1 MSEMKLTLSHHQM
14 TSFQTVDRWLTEEEA
29 TARILELTGKPPI
42 RAVKAFRVVDGKL
55 VTDIDIF
62 EKRCYLHALHSV
74 QGPIKT
80 GMLVGQHTNG
90 FYACTDV
97 EMLQHLISEG
107 EYVLHEVL
115 IGEPTTVTWSL
126 SPLPNSNEKGEA
138 VIGRYLWVGDRRVC
152 AATSGQKSVYM
163 FYSIVYTRYW
173 LDRDGNFTLTQ
184 EVLNDRIES

>member
-1 MSEMKLTLSHHQM
+1 
-14 TSFQTVDRWLTEEEA
+14 
-29 TARILELTGKPPI
+29 
-42 RAVKAFRVVDGKL
+42 
-55 VTDIDIF
+55 
-62 EKRCYLHALHSV
+62 
-74 QGPIKT
+74 
-80 GMLVGQHTNG
+80 MLVGEHTNG
-90 FYACTDV
+90 FYACTDI

-126 SPLPNSNEKGEA
+126 SPLPNSEKGEA
-138 VIGRYLWVGDRRVC
+138 VIGRYLWVGDRRVR

-173 LDRDGNFTLTQ
+173 LDRDGNFTLTR